1 MLSKVL
7 RKVLRKNQF
16 KEKHLFR
23 QPNVQQPLQEMAKY
37 VINSRSF
44 FARIF
49 ILAESTLFRS
59 LPLLVAAKRCTSVAT
74 TKKIAVNKTNRKLET
89 QKKVM
94 PKLRRKIECKN

>member
-59 LPLLVAAKRCTSVAT
+59 LPLLVAAKRWQQPSRY
-74 TKKIAVNKTNRKLET
+74 TNRRNKQDES
-89 QKKVM
+89 QSEV
-94 PKLRRKIECKN
+94 RIRKNK